1 MDENVKQKFTKLI
14 EYQKKDIEL
23 RKLNAVLERDD
34 ALVSM
39 NKNKRAFNE
48 AKQTLVDCD
57 QQASGLLE
65 MYGELQKY
73 IDDNEALLAELENG
87 VGDSEEELEARVK
100 RLESL
105 KSKFQSA
112 DKKMH
117 DVDEKSKSVCKRRA
131 DALKS
136 GKAAQQQHAAARENK
151 PELLEK
157 IRSIGKDVEI
167 RFGMQENPRGSGDA
181 VMRAR
186 DFTGA
191 EPFVMCN
198 GDDLIVADIPAS
210 KQLIDAYKKDPALV
224 LGVQKVARG
233 ETDKYGII
241 NPIAIS
247 GRFVRCDDIIEK
259 PKNNPPSL
267 YAALGRYVLTPEIYE
282 YIKKLPQTNGEVSL
296 TDAICA
302 MIKNGRGY
310 AYEFDGTR
318 YDMGDK
324 FGALTA
330 TVDFA
335 LKRMEFKD
343 KFKDYLKSVLRNEN

>member
-48 AKQTLVDCD
+48 AKQTLVECD

-100 RLESL
+100 WLESL

-136 GKAAQQQHAAARENK
+136 GKAAQQQHAAAREKHAALVNSKAAELNK
-151 PELLEK
+151 LKAELEEL
-157 IRSIGKDVEI
+157 RNSIDAQLFGEYKKLVEDNK
-167 RFGMQENPRGSGDA
+167 FPPVVNASGD
-181 VMRAR
+181 
-186 DFTGA
+186 D
-191 EPFVMCN
+191 
-198 GDDLIVADIPAS
+198 
-210 KQLIDAYKKDPALV
+210 KKNMYNCGGCGL
-224 LGVQKVARG
+224 
-233 ETDKYGII
+233 
-241 NPIAIS
+241 N
-247 GRFVRCDDIIEK
+247 
-259 PKNNPPSL
+259 
-267 YAALGRYVLTPEIYE
+267 
-282 YIKKLPQTNGEVSL
+282 LPQKGNAMLKENGYCRCENCRRIIVL
-296 TDAICA
+296 
-302 MIKNGRGY
+302 
-310 AYEFDGTR
+310 
-318 YDMGDK
+318 
-324 FGALTA
+324 
-330 TVDFA
+330 
-335 LKRMEFKD
+335 LK
-343 KFKDYLKSVLRNEN
+343 